1 MKAIEKELVQM
12 LCINHRCHICG
23 GNAEAIHHIIGRANK
38 VLRYDF
44 INLLPVC
51 TACHR
56 KIHDEGLDV
65 SKYVSPERWQ
75 YLQQIKNKSYR
86 DLLIFEYMQTE
97 DEFLKDCKKT
107 ILKILKGSINGKDKI

>member
-1 MKAIEKELVQM
+1 MKSIEKELDRLVQ
-12 LCINHRCHICG
+12 LLSVDQRCQICG
-23 GNAEAIHHIIGRANK
+23 KNAEAIHHIIGRANK
-38 VLRYDF
+38 VLRYEF

-51 TACHR
+51 NACHR

-65 SKYVSPERWQ
+65 SKYVAPERWQ

-97 DEFLKDCKKT
+97 DEFLKSAKAQLIKV
-107 ILKILKGSINGKDKI
+107 LGKDDK